1 MIEAGREYLGELES
15 SFLRFGD
22 VPREV
27 VLKQDMLRLDLQF
40 GEGALAAGKGTVLK
54 SYRLFSHDMV
64 TMEEMSRQESAR
76 VPEDLTVKGGPYGLR
91 ATAVQ
96 VRVSPVSPYLVDL
109 REGQLALVV
118 DGEAIAQV
126 EYPQAPPWYGRSFE
140 DGARYSEVV
149 ALTMAGTKPFITAF
163 RNCQFGKGQQCLF
176 CDINS
181 HARQMKRQGRYT
193 VPTPYKKV
201 EQVSQVMEAIFKEQT
216 APGMRP
222 HSYTISGGAIAGR
235 LADERE
241 DDFYL
246 RYVRAIKERIGSRWS
261 CRLETVAKDAENLKR
276 FRNAGVDIHEPNM
289 EVWDERL
296 FKVLCP
302 GKDRHVGRAAYLHSM
317 AEAVDIFGEGNVTT
331 NLVSGAEMSQPH
343 GFQEVAPAVRSTTEG
358 FDYLMDHGV
367 IPRLTS
373 WCVEPGSP
381 LGHNPPPPLEY
392 FVRIAQSWYEIWR
405 KYDLPP
411 PAGLGPMGPGRALTS
426 NSAFMDVGY

>member
-1 MIEAGREYLGELES
+1 MIETRRGYLGELES
-15 SFLRFGD
+15 SFPRFGD

-27 VLKQDMLRLDLQF
+27 VVKQDMLRLGLRFSD
-40 GEGALAAGKGTVLK
+40 GALEAGRGAVLK
-54 SYRLFSHDMV
+54 SYRLFSYDMV
-64 TMEEMSRQESAR
+64 TMEQMRRQESAR
-76 VPEDLTVKGGPYGLR
+76 VPEDLWVQGGRYGLR

-96 VRVSPVSPYLVDL
+96 VRFSPLSPYLVDV
-109 REGQLALVV
+109 REGRLALVV
-118 DGEAIAQV
+118 DEEPIAQV
-126 EYPQAPPWYGRSFE
+126 EYPPAPPWYGQTFE
-140 DGARYSEVV
+140 DGTRYSEVV

-163 RNCQFGKGQQCLF
+163 RNCQFGEEQQCLF

-181 HARQMKRQGRYT
+181 NARQMKRQGRYT
-193 VPTPYKKV
+193 VPTSYKKV
-201 EQVSQVMEAIFKEQT
+201 EQVAQVMETIFKEQT

-222 HSYTISGGAIAGR
+222 HTYTITGGAITGR
-235 LADERE
+235 LAGEKE

-261 CRLETVAKDAENLKR
+261 CRLETVAKDVENLKR
-276 FRNAGVDIHEPNM
+276 FRQEGVDIHEPNM

-296 FKVLCP
+296 FKALCP
-302 GKDRHVGRAAYLHSM
+302 GKERHVGREAYLRRM

-331 NLVSGAEMSQPH
+331 NLVSGVEMSQPY
-343 GFQEVAPAVRSTTEG
+343 GFQEVDAAVRSTAQG

-373 WCVEPGSP
+373 WCVEPGTA
-381 LGHNPPPPLEY
+381 LGPNQPPPLEY
-392 FVRIAQSWYEIWR
+392 FVRIAQSWYETWR